1 MQFSSRVVVMLVW
14 CALVGGGAAG
24 AQKAAPHRAPVHEA
38 AGANVLAERIN
49 AVLADPAL
57 SHAEFGI
64 SVTTM
69 EGQTLYSLNDGRL
82 FVPASNAKMLT
93 TAATYALLP
102 VETLTWTT
110 NIVVGGDLDAGGTL
124 HGDLVILGSGD
135 PTLSVRKYPYEPP
148 APATPGAAPPQEPA
162 AKPRAMD
169 VLQRL
174 AQQVEESGVREV
186 TGNVIGDDSFYLDE
200 PWGPSWAWDDLQWS
214 YGAPVSALTFNEN
227 TVDLTIAADPVA
239 TTPGQT
245 AVQWDPPVDFYQ
257 VDNSMTVAAAGE
269 TAHPGLDRRP
279 GSRMVRAF
287 GTAGQNG
294 FHAPLALE
302 DPADFTAEA
311 FQEALRSKGVKVDG
325 VATSAHRSS
334 IATGEFAAER
344 AMPITPLVR
353 AAFPLGTVEAPP
365 EGRRVV
371 AHRVSPTVAQDI
383 LWTNKVSQNL
393 HAELL
398 LRLLGKTLG
407 TDGSFEEGTRVVR
420 QFMVSAG
427 VDDNDFFFYDGSGMS
442 MDDRIAPRAVTRLL
456 TYAARQAWGKEWRNT
471 FPVAGVDGTLSG
483 RFKEST
489 LKGKLWAKTGTL
501 NEASALSGY
510 LTAASGKT
518 LAFSIM
524 VNGHRPG
531 SEAEIKAMDKIAEA
545 VGAVG
550 REPTPPKQS
559 LDGAPVL

>member
-1 MQFSSRVVVMLVW
+1 MQFSSCFVVA
-14 CALVGGGAAG
+14 ALSSVLASGIVVS
-24 AQKAAPHRAPVHEA
+24 AQKAAPHRAPVHE
-38 AGANVLAERIN
+38 GAQPNILAERIN

-64 SVTTM
+64 SIATM

-82 FVPASNAKMLT
+82 FVPASNTKMLT
-93 TAATYALLP
+93 TAAAYALLP

-110 NIVVGGDLDAGGTL
+110 NIVGGGELDAGGTL

-135 PTLSVRKYPYEPP
+135 PTLSVRKYPYQPP
-148 APATPGAAPPQEPA
+148 APAAAGAAPPQEPA
-162 AKPRAMD
+162 ARPRAME
-169 VLQRL
+169 VLERL

-200 PWGPSWAWDDLQWS
+200 PWGASWAWDDLQWE
-214 YGAPVSALTFNEN
+214 YGTAVSALTFSEN
-227 TVDLTIAADPVA
+227 TVEVTIAADPAA

-257 VDNSMTVAAAGE
+257 VDNSMTEAAAGE

-287 GTAGQNG
+287 GTAAQKG
-294 FHAPLALE
+294 FHAQLALE
-302 DPADFTAEA
+302 DPAEFTAEA
-311 FQEALRSKGVKVDG
+311 FREALRSKGVKVDG
-325 VATSAHRSS
+325 VATAAHRSS

-353 AAFPLGTVEAPP
+353 AALPLGTVEAPL

-383 LWTNKVSQNL
+383 MWTNKVSQNL

-442 MDDRIAPRAVTRLL
+442 MDDRIAPRALTKLL
-456 TYAARQAWGKEWRNT
+456 TYAAKQSWGQAWRET

-483 RFKEST
+483 RFKESV
-489 LKGKLWAKTGTL
+489 LKGKLFAKTGTL
-501 NEASALSGY
+501 NEANTLSGY

-518 LAFSIM
+518 VAFSIM

-545 VGAVG
+545 VAAV
-550 REPTPPKQS
+550 E
-559 LDGAPVL
+559 